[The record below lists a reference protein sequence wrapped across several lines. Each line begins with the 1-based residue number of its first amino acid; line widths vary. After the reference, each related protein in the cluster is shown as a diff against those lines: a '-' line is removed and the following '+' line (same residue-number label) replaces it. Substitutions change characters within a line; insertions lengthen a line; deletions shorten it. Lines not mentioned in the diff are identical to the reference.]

1 MLSSVNIQL
10 VAKAEMALILF
21 TALWEVIVW
30 RDFYCLNLAVLSE
43 EIWTKRQPVTACQ
56 LMLGIMANYVTKTRW
71 LHCFREQKQRTPWTR
86 RCLCTEVFT
95 ASSRQ
100 CGSCLTAATLRH
112 CQYTRA
118 PAQCCPSHLCSYNQ
132 NMSFKTVFILIT
144 LYLCTTF
151 TLPCC

>member
-71 LHCFREQKQRTPWTR
+71 LHCFREQKQRTP
-86 RCLCTEVFT
+86 
-95 ASSRQ
+95 
-100 CGSCLTAATLRH
+100 
-112 CQYTRA
+112 
-118 PAQCCPSHLCSYNQ
+118 
-132 NMSFKTVFILIT
+132 
-144 LYLCTTF
+144 
-151 TLPCC
+151 